1 MAVDVETQ
9 RSRDGLKVLMGS
21 ALANTN
27 VHIVS
32 ALIATWLVKNY
43 SRLSFMEK
51 FQYVSIKAF
60 AQGNFKVVV

>member
-1 MAVDVETQ
+1 MAFDVETQ

-21 ALANTN
+21 ALASTN

-32 ALIATWLVKNY
+32 APMATWLVRND
-43 SRLSFMEK
+43 SRFGFMDE
-51 FQYVSIKAF
+51 FQYVSIKTF